1 MVRFAR
7 TFFVIPCSDSM
18 AVIDHS
24 RFTIPSLLPHV
35 CELCD
40 LRVMPEAQI
49 TFTPI
54 HLNKVSPKLASYARA
69 PHPISTIPA
78 QPSPSPSPVKPYHD
92 ACRGG
97 GFHHSAEEPRTWGE
111 WEINEQ

>member
-54 HLNKVSPKLASYARA
+54 HLN
-69 PHPISTIPA
+69 PISTIPA